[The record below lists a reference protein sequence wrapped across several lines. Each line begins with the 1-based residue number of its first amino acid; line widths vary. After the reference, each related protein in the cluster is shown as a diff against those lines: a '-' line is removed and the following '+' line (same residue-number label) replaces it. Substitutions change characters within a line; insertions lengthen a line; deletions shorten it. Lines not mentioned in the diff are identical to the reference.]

1 MKIAASDPVAEPT
14 TTLDALIREARRRQ
28 RRRYL
33 IAGTTLIAIASVAG
47 AVIASAVGD
56 NRVLPPQRHTGPAAF
71 ARHTQGPRAAPILAG
86 ARTVVVLWPVGRPAF
101 GPDFAPPAY
110 VADLSTGQ
118 LSRRPVPAIA
128 GGDYQPYVIS
138 VGTRLVYVGSAGTM
152 TIRASLEDQPAV
164 LGPPTPFFA
173 PSATP
178 GRVWL
183 VYYRNYA
190 DGGPVRAREV
200 PVGAGPTGPA
210 VLMPARTALVVRGT
224 KVGFL
229 LETRHGLSL
238 SLALWR
244 PGRAP
249 ENLPLLPARGDGISD
264 GFDAT
269 AGMIAYGTRCDS
281 YTTEPDAG
289 DNGFVACAMLR
300 VLDVRT
306 GRLASFAAPAGTAG
320 WLPAGFGRVSAISP
334 GGQMIAAYAAVPPA
348 EEGRVRLYLV
358 RLGTGRATAVP
369 SAARTF
375 ADTAWSEN
383 GSWLLYQGAGQHLWA
398 YEVTT
403 GQVRSSSTPCC
414 HYMVMVASGSS

>member
-1 MKIAASDPVAEPT
+1 MAEPAMT
-14 TTLDALIREARRRQ
+14 PDALIREARRRQ

-33 IAGTTLIAIASVAG
+33 TAGTTLIAIASAAG
-47 AVIASAVGD
+47 AVIASAAGD
-56 NRVLPPQRHTGPAAF
+56 NRVLPPHGHARPTGSTRPAQAP
-71 ARHTQGPRAAPILAG
+71 RRAAPMLAG
-86 ARTVVVLWPVGRPAF
+86 TRTTVVLWPAGRPAF
-101 GPDFAPPAY
+101 GPGFAPPAY
-110 VADLSTGQ
+110 VADLSTGR
-118 LSRRPVPAIA
+118 LSRRRVPAIS

-152 TIRASLEDQPAV
+152 TIRASLDSQPGV
-164 LGPPTPFFA
+164 LGPRTPFFA

-178 GRVWL
+178 GHVWL
-183 VYYRNYA
+183 VYYGNYA
-190 DGGPVRAREV
+190 DGGPVHAREV
-200 PVGAGPTGPA
+200 PVGRGPAGPA
-210 VLMPARTALVVRGT
+210 VLMPARTALVLRGT
-224 KVGFL
+224 DAGFL

-244 PGRAP
+244 PGRPP
-249 ENLPLLPARGDGISD
+249 ENLPFVPARGDGISD

-269 AGMIAYGTRCDS
+269 ATMIAYGTRCDS

-289 DNGFVACAMLR
+289 DNGFVACAILR

-320 WLPAGFGRVSAISP
+320 WLPAGFSRVSALSP
-334 GGQMIAAYAAVPPA
+334 GGQMIAAYAAMPPA
-348 EEGRVRLYLV
+348 GEGRVRLYLV
-358 RLGTGRATAVP
+358 RLGTGRVTPVP

-398 YEVTT
+398 YEVTS
-403 GQVRSSSTPCC
+403 GKVRSSSTPCC
-414 HYMVMVASGSS
+414 NYTVMVASRSS